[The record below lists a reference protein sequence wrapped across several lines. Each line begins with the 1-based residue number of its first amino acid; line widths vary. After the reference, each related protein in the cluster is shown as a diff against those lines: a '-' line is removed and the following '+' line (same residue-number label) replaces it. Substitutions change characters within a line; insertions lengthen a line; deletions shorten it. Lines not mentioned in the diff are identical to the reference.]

1 VLRTAPTASA
11 EAQAPLCRS
20 VRVDLTTL
28 SHLLLQDVLKPGG
41 WLETL
46 LVEDQSVLG
55 WLRAFFTR
63 GRRSVELLKALGERL
78 ESRITTHLLSS

>member
-1 VLRTAPTASA
+1 M
-11 EAQAPLCRS
+11 
-20 VRVDLTTL
+20 RVDLTTL